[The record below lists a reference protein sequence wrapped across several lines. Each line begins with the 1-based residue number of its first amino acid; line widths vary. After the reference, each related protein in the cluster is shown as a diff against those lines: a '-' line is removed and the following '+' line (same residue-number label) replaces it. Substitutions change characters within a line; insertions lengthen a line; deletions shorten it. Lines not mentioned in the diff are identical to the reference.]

1 MFEKI
6 LFNSR
11 YMALVTVVLMLLCAF
26 ALYLVTIFSIFWIF
40 HDAIFNADWSEFKTK
55 AFAVN
60 LLKQA
65 DLLMIAAGLQIISAG
80 TYKLFCNND
89 FELPVAIN
97 IQTFADLKVAI
108 ARIAVLIL
116 LILFLEMAVKQ
127 VPSRELLEYGIA
139 IALVIFAAT
148 WRTA

>member
-6 LFNSR
+6 LFHSR
-11 YMALVTVVLMLLCAF
+11 YMALVTVVLMLICAF
-26 ALYLVTIFSIFWIF
+26 ALYVMTVFSLFWIF
-40 HDAIFNADWSEFKTK
+40 HDAIFASDWSSFQTK
-55 AFAVN
+55 AFAVT

-80 TYKLFCNND
+80 TYKLFCNID

-97 IQTFADLKVAI
+97 IETFADLKVAI

-127 VPSRELLEYGIA
+127 GSSRDLLEYGAA
-139 IALVIFAAT
+139 IAMVIFAAT
-148 WRTA
+148 WRTS